1 MHADPAPSTGA
12 HIALAATFTAEPV
25 AGPLQFW
32 MDQLGLA
39 GSVAFAP
46 YNQVLQHLYAVN
58 GQAVALHVLLV
69 RLEDW
74 MPEAATNAMA
84 GNDLPLPARLLQNI
98 DECIAAVRR
107 AAGQRPTP
115 YLIVLC
121 PPSPA
126 VVALPSLATAIGLAE
141 ASIAE
146 QLNTLPNVDV
156 VRSETWVERYKVGD
170 YHNRF
175 ADHTAHIPYTDVAFS
190 AIATCIARRLSALQ
204 RRPFKVI
211 VVDCDNTLWQGVC
224 GEVGP
229 RGVAVDA
236 PFAAFQDLLI
246 RQQAEGMLLCL
257 CSKNSEADVW
267 AVFDEQPAMRLK
279 REHLVSWR
287 INWRPKSENL
297 RALAAELDLGLDS
310 FIFIDDNPVECAEV
324 AAQCPEVLTV
334 QVPADARRLLTLLDH
349 LWVLDRY
356 HVTDEDRRRAEHY
369 RSNLQRSQLQE
380 AAPTLAGFLERLDL
394 RIAIAEP
401 AESQYTRIAQ
411 LTQRTNQFNAS
422 GIRRSMEQV
431 AGLLLAGKREAR
443 VVDVSDRFGD
453 YGLVGAVL
461 FTSDDEAL
469 LVETL
474 LLSCRALG
482 RSVEQ
487 RMAIHLG
494 EAALQRGLRFVDIA
508 YIETPRNLP
517 VRQFLENT
525 GAENR
530 LDQGDHV
537 IYRFDARRLA
547 HMDPIAAAAVAPADD
562 EAPATSPQ
570 TTRVARSTDRT
581 PWLRIATEW
590 SDMQALAER
599 LNQIR
604 LQRPDLQTPF
614 APLQTPLERQ
624 IAGIWE
630 TVLGI
635 DGIGAVD
642 GFSELGGSSLQ
653 LVQIH
658 ARIQEQLGRSLPLT
672 QLFALPTVR
681 AQAGFFTPP
690 AAAASSAQTSTL
702 TSIQERAQR
711 QKAAMNKHKI
721 LQYRQK

>member
-1 MHADPAPSTGA
+1 MHADSAPTTGA
-12 HIALAATFTAEPV
+12 RIALAATFTAEPV
-25 AGPLQFW
+25 ARPLQFW
-32 MDQLGLA
+32 MEQLGLA

-46 YNQVLQHLYAVN
+46 YNQVLQQLYAVN
-58 GQAVALHVLLV
+58 GQPTALHVLLI

-74 MPEAATNAMA
+74 MPEAAGTASSE
-84 GNDLPLPARLLQNI
+84 GDLPLPARLVQNI
-98 DECIAAVRR
+98 DEFIAAVRR
-107 AAGQRPTP
+107 TAGQSQTP
-115 YLIVLC
+115 YMIVLC
-121 PPSPA
+121 PPSLA
-126 VVALPSLATAIGLAE
+126 VHAVPSLASALGLAE

-146 QLNTLPNVDV
+146 QLNTLPTVDV
-156 VRSETWVERYKVGD
+156 VRSETWVQRYRVGD

-175 ADHTAHIPYTDVAFS
+175 ADHTAHIPYTDVAFA
-190 AIATCIARRLSALQ
+190 AIATCVARRLSAL
-204 RRPFKVI
+204 RRKPYKVI
-211 VVDCDNTLWQGVC
+211 VADCDNTLWQGVC

-229 RGVAVDA
+229 LGVTVDA
-236 PFAAFQDLLI
+236 PFAAFQNLLI

-267 AVFDEQPAMRLK
+267 AVFDEQPAMRLN

-334 QVPADARRLLTLLDH
+334 QVPADASRLPALLDH
-349 LWVLDRY
+349 LWVLDRFQ
-356 HVTDEDRRRAEHY
+356 VTDEDRRRAEHY
-369 RSNLQRSQLQE
+369 RSNVQRSQLQE
-380 AAPTLAGFLERLDL
+380 AAPTLAGFLERLVL

-431 AGLLLAGKREAR
+431 AGLLLSRKREAR
-443 VVDVSDRFGD
+443 VVEVSDRFGD

-461 FTSDDEAL
+461 FTSDAEAL

-494 EAALQRGLRFVDIA
+494 ETALKRGLRFIDIA

-517 VRQFLENT
+517 VRQFLEHT
-525 GAENR
+525 SAETR
-530 LDQGDHV
+530 LDHGDHM

-547 HMDPIAAAAVAPADD
+547 QMDPIAAATAAPADD
-562 EAPATSPQ
+562 EAPAASPR
-570 TTRVARSTDRT
+570 TASIARSTDAT
-581 PWLRIATEW
+581 PWLRIATDW
-590 SDMQALAER
+590 SDMQALADQ
-599 LNQIR
+599 LNQTR

-624 IAGIWE
+624 LAEIWKA
-630 TVLGI
+630 VLGI
-635 DGIGAVD
+635 DGIGATD
-642 GFSELGGSSLQ
+642 GFAELGGSSLQ

-658 ARIQEQLGRSLPLT
+658 ARIQEHLGRSLPLT

-690 AAAASSAQTSTL
+690 AAAAASVQAGALS
-702 TSIQERAQR
+702 SIQERAQR
-711 QKAAMNKHKI
+711 QKAAMNRHKI
-721 LQYRQK
+721 LPYRQK